1 MSSSGIIT
9 ILNLQGLNKIVA
21 KNTELSNAFE
31 GPPIYEFEETHE
43 QDEIINSIEYEDEFL
58 LDTPDPEVEIHI
70 ETQKTGSLGEIRKE
84 RAPNEDFR
92 LLQSYMKD
100 VGGEHLFTP
109 KKEIEVAAKIKSC
122 ETRIGEIKATLE
134 KLLGTS
140 LGEGSKEVMLEN
152 LEAISNGGGS
162 KIKAAK
168 RLVALM
174 ELYSKKLTDLKAMF
188 IKANL
193 RLVLIFTKRYL
204 GRGLPL
210 PDLIQ
215 EGNIGLMKAV
225 DRFDYTKGYKFST
238 YASWWINQG
247 ISRAIF
253 EQTGTIKVPVY
264 VLEQASKVHKASS
277 MLSKENARKP
287 LPEEISK
294 KSGIS
299 LQGVKRVLEST
310 KYASS
315 LDSPIIREE
324 KTTLKELIPD
334 ENSSTADSIVAGT
347 NLSEKLKE
355 ALSRLNPREE
365 QIVRMRFG
373 IGYETEYTLDQ
384 VGRQFNLTR
393 ERIRQ
398 IEKCALERLENSKA
412 GVVLKSFLE

>member
-1 MSSSGIIT
+1 
-9 ILNLQGLNKIVA
+9 
-21 KNTELSNAFE
+21 
-31 GPPIYEFEETHE
+31 
-43 QDEIINSIEYEDEFL
+43 
-58 LDTPDPEVEIHI
+58 
-70 ETQKTGSLGEIRKE
+70 
-84 RAPNEDFR
+84 
-92 LLQSYMKD
+92 
-100 VGGEHLFTP
+100 
-109 KKEIEVAAKIKSC
+109 
-122 ETRIGEIKATLE
+122 
-134 KLLGTS
+134 
-140 LGEGSKEVMLEN
+140 
-152 LEAISNGGGS
+152 
-162 KIKAAK
+162 
-168 RLVALM
+168 M
-174 ELYSKKLTDLKAMF
+174 ELYLKKLNALKATF

-210 PDLIQ
+210 LDLIQ

-225 DRFDYTKGYKFST
+225 DRFDHTKGYKFST

-247 ISRAIF
+247 ISRAIC

-264 VLEQASKVHKASS
+264 VLEQASRVRKASF
-277 MLSKENARKP
+277 MLYKENERKP

-310 KYASS
+310 KYATS
-315 LDSPIIREE
+315 LDSPVMREE

-347 NLSEKLKE
+347 NLSERLEE

-398 IEKCALERLENSKA
+398 IEKRALERLESSTA
-412 GVVLKSFLE
+412 GPVLKSFLE

>member
-1 MSSSGIIT
+1 
-9 ILNLQGLNKIVA
+9 VA
-21 KNTELSNAFE
+21 KHTQPINAFE
-31 GPPIYEFEETHE
+31 GPSFYETEETHE
-43 QDEIINSIEYEDEFL
+43 QDEIINPIELEDEFL
-58 LDTPDPEVEIHI
+58 SYIPDPEVEIRI
-70 ETQKTGSLGEIRKE
+70 ETPRTGSLQENGKE

-92 LLQSYMKD
+92 LLQLYMTE
-100 VGGEHLFTP
+100 VGGERLFTP

-122 ETRIGEIKATLE
+122 EARVREIKATLE

-140 LGEGSKEVMLEN
+140 LVEGPKEVTLEN
-152 LEAISNGGGS
+152 LEAISNGRR
-162 KIKAAK
+162 KIKTAK
-168 RLVALM
+168 RLIAIM
-174 ELYSKKLTDLKAMF
+174 ELYSKKLSDFKAMF

-264 VLEQASKVHKASS
+264 VLEQAAKVRKASY
-277 MLSKENARKP
+277 MLSNENERKP
-287 LPEEISK
+287 NPEEISK

-299 LQGVKRVLEST
+299 LQGVMRVLEST
-310 KYASS
+310 KYAAS

-355 ALSRLNPREE
+355 ALSRLHPREE

-398 IEKCALERLENSKA
+398 IEKRALERLENSTA

>member
-1 MSSSGIIT
+1 M
-9 ILNLQGLNKIVA
+9 A
-21 KNTELSNAFE
+21 KDTQPINAFE
-31 GPPIYEFEETHE
+31 GPSFYEFEEAHE
-43 QDEIINSIEYEDEFL
+43 QDEIINPIEYEDEFL
-58 LDTPDPEVEIHI
+58 SDIPEPEVEIHI
-70 ETQKTGSLGEIRKE
+70 ETQKTGSLQENGKE

-92 LLQSYMKD
+92 LLQLYMNE
-100 VGGEHLFTP
+100 VGGERLFTP

-122 ETRIGEIKATLE
+122 EARVREIKATLE
-134 KLLGTS
+134 KLLGSS
-140 LGEGSKEVMLEN
+140 LGEGSKEVTLEN
-152 LEAISNGGGS
+152 PEAISNGGS
-162 KIKAAK
+162 KIKTAK
-168 RLVALM
+168 RLIAIM
-174 ELYSKKLTDLKAMF
+174 ELYSKKLSDLKAMF

-264 VLEQASKVHKASS
+264 VLEQAVKVHKASS
-277 MLSKENARKP
+277 MLFDENERKP
-287 LPEEISK
+287 IPEEISK

-310 KYASS
+310 KYAAS

-334 ENSSTADSIVAGT
+334 ENSSTADSIVART

-398 IEKCALERLENSKA
+398 IEKRALERLENSTA
-412 GVVLKSFLE
+412 RVVLKSFLE

>member
-1 MSSSGIIT
+1 M
-9 ILNLQGLNKIVA
+9 KE
-21 KNTELSNAFE
+21 TELSNMLE
-31 GPPIYEFEETHE
+31 DPSNYEFEESY
-43 QDEIINSIEYEDEFL
+43 QQGEINNPIESEDEFL
-58 LDTPDPEVEIHI
+58 SDIPDPEFEIGI
-70 ETQKTGSLGEIRKE
+70 ETQKNGSPQEEKKE
-84 RAPNEDFR
+84 RATYEEFR

-100 VGGEHLFTP
+100 VGGERLFST
-109 KKEIEVAAKIKSC
+109 KEEIEVAAKIKSC
-122 ETRIGEIKATLE
+122 ETRIREIKAILE
-134 KLLGTS
+134 KLPDKS
-140 LGEGSKEVMLEN
+140 PREVSRKLTPEN
-152 LEAISNGGGS
+152 LEALSNGENRV
-162 KIKAAK
+162 KEAK
-168 RLVALM
+168 RLIATM
-174 ELYSKKLTDLKAMF
+174 ELYSKKISDLKAMF

-204 GRGLPL
+204 GRGLPIS
-210 PDLIQ
+210 DLIQ

-238 YASWWINQG
+238 YASWWIIQG
-247 ISRAIF
+247 ISRAVF
-253 EQTGTIKVPVY
+253 EQTGSIKVPVY
-264 VLEQASKVHKASS
+264 VLEQAAKVHKASS
-277 MLSKENARKP
+277 LLSRENEGKP
-287 LPEEISK
+287 LLEEISR

-299 LQGVKRVLEST
+299 LEGVKRVLEST

-315 LDSPIIREE
+315 LDRPVISEE
-324 KTTLKELIPD
+324 KTTFKELIPD
-334 ENSSTADSIVAGT
+334 ENSCTADTIVAGT

-398 IEKCALERLENSKA
+398 IEKRALEKLENSTV

>member
-1 MSSSGIIT
+1 MAKDT
-9 ILNLQGLNKIVA
+9 GL
-21 KNTELSNAFE
+21 TDAFE
-31 GPPIYEFEETHE
+31 DSPVYEFEETYE
-43 QDEIINSIEYEDEFL
+43 QREVFKPIESEDEFL
-58 LDTPDPEVEIHI
+58 SDDAPDSELEIRI
-70 ETQKTGSLGEIRKE
+70 ETQKTGPLQGNGKE
-84 RAPNEDFR
+84 RAPDEDFR

-109 KKEIEVAAKIKSC
+109 KKEIEFAAKIRNC
-122 ETRIGEIKATLE
+122 ETRIREIEATLE
-134 KLLGTS
+134 KLLGKS
-140 LGEGSKEVMLEN
+140 LEECSKEITLEV
-152 LEAISNGGGS
+152 LETISNGGGS

-168 RLVALM
+168 RLIPIM
-174 ELYSKKLTDLKAMF
+174 ELYLKKLNALKATF

-210 PDLIQ
+210 LDLIQ

-225 DRFDYTKGYKFST
+225 DRFDHTKGYKFST

-247 ISRAIF
+247 ISRAIC

-264 VLEQASKVHKASS
+264 VLEQASRVRKASF
-277 MLSKENARKP
+277 MLYKENERKP

-310 KYASS
+310 KYATS
-315 LDSPIIREE
+315 LDSPVMREE

-347 NLSEKLKE
+347 NLSERLEE

-398 IEKCALERLENSKA
+398 IEKRALERLESSTA
-412 GVVLKSFLE
+412 GPVLKSFLE

>member
-1 MSSSGIIT
+1 M
-9 ILNLQGLNKIVA
+9 A
-21 KNTELSNAFE
+21 KDTELINVLES
-31 GPPIYEFEETHE
+31 PSTYEFEQAYE
-43 QDEIINSIEYEDEFL
+43 QDEIVNPIEPEDEL
-58 LDTPDPEVEIHI
+58 LLYIPDREVEIY
-70 ETQKTGSLGEIRKE
+70 TGNQKAGSLEENRKE
-84 RAPNEDFR
+84 SVPNNDVR

-100 VGGEHLFTP
+100 VGGERLFTP
-109 KKEIEVAAKIKSC
+109 KKEIEVAAKSKSC
-122 ETRIGEIKATLE
+122 EARIREIKVTLA

-140 LGEGSKEVMLEN
+140 LGEASKELTLEN
-152 LEAISNGGGS
+152 LEAISNGGS
-162 KIKAAK
+162 KIKTAK
-168 RLVALM
+168 RLIVIMA
-174 ELYSKKLTDLKAMF
+174 LYSKKLADLKAMF

-210 PDLIQ
+210 SDLIQ

-225 DRFDYTKGYKFST
+225 DRFDYTRGYKFST
-238 YASWWINQG
+238 YASWWINQRM
-247 ISRAIF
+247 SRAIF
-253 EQTGTIKVPVY
+253 DQTGTIKVPVY
-264 VLEQASKVHKASS
+264 VLEQAAKVHKASS
-277 MLSKENARKP
+277 MLSNWNERKP
-287 LPEEISK
+287 FPEEISK

-299 LQGVKRVLEST
+299 LEGVKRVLEST
-310 KYASS
+310 RYAAS
-315 LDSPIIREE
+315 LDRPIIRDE

-355 ALSRLNPREE
+355 ALSKLSPREE

-398 IEKCALERLENSKA
+398 IEKRALERLENSTA
-412 GVVLKSFLE
+412 GLVLRSFLE